1 MVTQQF
7 LVSSASLVC
16 VSHDFMSVAWSTWGK
31 NVSNFTVIALALH
44 LCLFSLSLFSSLV

>member
-16 VSHDFMSVAWSTWGK
+16 VSHDFVCGLEHMGK